1 MEWLNYHHLLYFW
14 VVAREGSIAKATHEL
29 RLAQPTISGQIKLL
43 EEGLGEQLFQRVGRR
58 LVLTDAGRTVFRY
71 ADEIFSLGHEMRE
84 ALRGRPTGRPHRL
97 TVGIV
102 DAMPKLVAFRLL
114 EPAMRTGDPV
124 RLIAREGS
132 AERLLAE
139 LATFGLD
146 LVLSDAPVGP
156 SAKVKAF
163 SHLLG
168 ESGITFFAAAKV
180 AASRRRAFPKSL
192 DGAPFLLPTENT
204 SLRRSLDQWMAAQHI
219 RPEIVAEVEDA
230 ALLQQMGST
239 GAGVF
244 AAPTVIEA
252 ELVRQHR
259 VEIVGRADKLRERF
273 YAISVERK
281 LKHPAV
287 VAISESA
294 RADLF
299 G

>member
-43 EEGLGEQLFQRVGRR
+43 EESLGEQLFQRVGRR
-58 LVLTDAGRTVFRY
+58 LVLTEAGRTVFRY
-71 ADEIFSLGHEMRE
+71 ADEIFSLGSEMRE
-84 ALRGRPTGRPHRL
+84 AMRGRPTGRPQRL

-114 EPAMRTGDPV
+114 EPAMRTGQPV
-124 RLIAREGS
+124 RLIAREGT
-132 AERLLAE
+132 AERLFAE

-146 LVLSDAPVGP
+146 LVLSDGPVGP

-168 ESGITFFAAAKV
+168 ESGITFFASAKL
-180 AASRRRAFPKSL
+180 AASRRRGFPKSL
-192 DGAPFLLPTENT
+192 DGAPMLLPTENT
-204 SLRRSLDQWMAAQHI
+204 SLRRSLDQWLTAQHI

-252 ELVRQHR
+252 ELGRQHR
-259 VEIVGRADKLRERF
+259 VEVVGRADKLRERF

-294 RADLF
+294 RSDLF

>member
-14 VVAREGSIAKATHEL
+14 VVAREGSIARATQEL
-29 RLAQPTISGQIKLL
+29 RLAQPTISGQIRLL
-43 EEGLGEQLFQRVGRR
+43 EESLGEKLFNRVGRR
-58 LVLTDAGRTVFRY
+58 LVLTEAGRTVFRY
-71 ADEIFSLGHEMRE
+71 ADDIFSLGREMQE
-84 ALRGRPTGRPHRL
+84 ALRGRPTGRPQRL

-102 DAMPKLVAFRLL
+102 DALPKLVAFRLL
-114 EPAMRTGDPV
+114 EPAMRAAGPV
-124 RLIAREGS
+124 RLIAREGT

-168 ESGITFFAAAKV
+168 ESGITFFASPKLAAQ
-180 AASRRRAFPKSL
+180 RRRGFPKSL
-192 DGAPFLLPTENT
+192 DGAPMLLPTENT
-204 SLRRSLDQWMAAQHI
+204 SLRRSLDQWLTAQGL
-219 RPEIVAEVEDA
+219 RPEIVAEVEDS
-230 ALLQQMGST
+230 ALLQQIGHT

-244 AAPTVIEA
+244 AAPTIIEA
-252 ELVRQHR
+252 DLARQHG
-259 VEIVGRADKLRERF
+259 VDVVGRTDKLRERV

-294 RADLF
+294 RSDIF

>member
-43 EEGLGEQLFQRVGRR
+43 EESLGEQLFQRVGRR
-58 LVLTDAGRTVFRY
+58 LVLTEAGRTVYRY
-71 ADEIFSLGHEMRE
+71 ADEIFSLGREMRE
-84 ALRGRPTGRPHRL
+84 AMRGRPTGRPQRL

-114 EPAMRTGDPV
+114 EPALRLADPV
-124 RLIAREGS
+124 RLLAREGS
-132 AERLLAE
+132 ADRLFAE

-168 ESGITFFAAAKV
+168 ESGITFFASTKLAG
-180 AASRRRAFPKSL
+180 SRRRGFPKSL

-204 SLRRSLDQWMAAQHI
+204 SLRRTLDQWMTAQHV
-219 RPEIVAEVEDA
+219 RPDVVAEVEDA

-239 GAGVF
+239 GAGIF

-252 ELVRQHR
+252 EIGRQHR
-259 VEIVGRADKLRERF
+259 VEVVGRADKMRERF